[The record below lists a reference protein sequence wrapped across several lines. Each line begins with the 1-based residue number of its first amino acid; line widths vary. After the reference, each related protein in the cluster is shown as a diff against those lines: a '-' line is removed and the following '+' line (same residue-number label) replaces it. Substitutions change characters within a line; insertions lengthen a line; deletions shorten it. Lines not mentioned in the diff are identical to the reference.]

1 MIPNHLALEPWHP
14 YRQAVW
20 QAIAQVEARR
30 EAGRRLPV
38 YPYATAFFRQLTG
51 RPTLSAK
58 DLRMIDVTYRPGDR
72 RRATR
77 KEDYMDALD
86 TLIASRGG
94 HCYSPLPGDT
104 RDTLFPEVNRRR
116 RQRFEHRLTMKHTR
130 QARIDDNIRQHKR
143 RRYQVRKA
151 QAEIELAFIT
161 PGELN
166 RWVRRAKQQGIAD
179 CDLFGLVQAW
189 TSRFPCL
196 AELDCYLWSARPFW
210 ENCLQVSLI
219 NGDLSAADRAD
230 NDARIPNRL
239 MCCYPTVRSG

>member
-1 MIPNHLALEPWHP
+1 MIPNHLALVPWHP

-30 EAGRRLPV
+30 EAGRRMSA

-58 DLRMIDVTYRPGDR
+58 DIRMIDVTYRPGDR

-77 KEDYMDALD
+77 KGDYIDALD
-86 TLIASRGG
+86 TLIASRGE

-130 QARIDDNIRQHKR
+130 QARIDDTLRRHKR
-143 RRYQVRKA
+143 RRYQVRLA
-151 QAEIELAFIT
+151 Q
-161 PGELN
+161 
-166 RWVRRAKQQGIAD
+166 QQGLVED
-179 CDLFGLVQAW
+179 DLSGLVLAW
-189 TSRFPCL
+189 TARFPCL
-196 AELDCYLWSARPFW
+196 AELDSYLWSAMPFW
-210 ENCLQVSLI
+210 EACLQVSLI
-219 NGDLSAADRAD
+219 SGELSAEAHID
-230 NDARIPNRL
+230 NAARLPNRL
-239 MCCYPTVRSG
+239 VGR

>member
-1 MIPNHLALEPWHP
+1 MPWHP

-86 TLIASRGG
+86 TLIASRGE
-94 HCYSPLPGDT
+94 HCYSP
-104 RDTLFPEVNRRR
+104 FPVAWRHSRHAVSGSEPSPPSAVRASVDD
-116 RQRFEHRLTMKHTR
+116 ETHPAGAHR
-130 QARIDDNIRQHKR
+130 
-143 RRYQVRKA
+143 
-151 QAEIELAFIT
+151 
-161 PGELN
+161 
-166 RWVRRAKQQGIAD
+166 
-179 CDLFGLVQAW
+179 
-189 TSRFPCL
+189 
-196 AELDCYLWSARPFW
+196 
-210 ENCLQVSLI
+210 
-219 NGDLSAADRAD
+219 
-230 NDARIPNRL
+230 
-239 MCCYPTVRSG
+239 

>member
-1 MIPNHLALEPWHP
+1 
-14 YRQAVW
+14 
-20 QAIAQVEARR
+20 
-30 EAGRRLPV
+30 
-38 YPYATAFFRQLTG
+38 
-51 RPTLSAK
+51 
-58 DLRMIDVTYRPGDR
+58 MIDVTYRPGDR

-86 TLIASRGG
+86 TLIASRGE